1 MKIKEFMYFYPEKP
15 KLMHVKQDLFGLLSG
30 DPNWVAEKKYNGSR
44 LQLHLI
50 DGKFQF
56 WNRHEKKF
64 GYIPTDDLDL
74 ELALF
79 GSRLWKSRPTSVPLD
94 YCLFDGELRHH
105 KTIGVRNKIIIY
117 DIFIYDG
124 QLLVGVPFFKRRE
137 ILETV
142 LEINYEPL
150 GLIEQFHIGFDK
162 LFDTVIEDP
171 EIEGLV
177 LKNLKG
183 KLNLGRNGPVDSR
196 WMFKVRK
203 PSGRYKF

>member
-15 KLMHVKQDLFGLLSG
+15 KLMHVQQDLFGLLSG
-30 DPNWVAEKKYNGSR
+30 DPNWIAEKKYNGSR

-64 GYIPTDDLDL
+64 GYIPTPEL
-74 ELALF
+74 EYELRKYAN
-79 GSRLWKSRPTSVPLD
+79 PLRD
-94 YCLFDGELRHH
+94 YTLFDGELRHN
-105 KTIGVRNKIIIY
+105 KTIGVRDKIVIY
-117 DIFIYDG
+117 DVFIYNG
-124 QLLVGVPFFKRRE
+124 QLLVGMPFHKRRK
-137 ILETV
+137 ILE
-142 LEINYEPL
+142 EIFTINTEPL
-150 GLIEQFHIGFDK
+150 GLIEQFHIGFRS
-162 LFDTVIEDP
+162 LFDAVIEDP

-177 LKNLKG
+177 LKNLTG
-183 KLNLGRNGPVDSR
+183 KLSLGRNGPVDSR